1 MKETLKLGITLLVI
15 TAVAAGVLAFSN
27 SITEPIIAERE
38 KQERFG
44 ALYNIYPDAEEFLE
58 VDEAKLKEVQST
70 YPNITEIIEI
80 VSGGSTIGYA
90 FNGSAGGYGGPVN
103 VLTGISV
110 ADNTVAGISIGS
122 HSETPNLGDRIEDPS
137 FTDTYKGKT
146 TTEKLV
152 AVASPSADNEVQL
165 ISGATISSFAVL
177 TAVNEANEAY
187 LVYFTE
193 LDVEPPV
200 EETEEEKEARFMSEL
215 FADADEF
222 TPIDE
227 GLLES
232 IIAENIFVREIFE
245 AKAGGEVI
253 GYIFKTISGGYGGEL
268 PVMTGISLD
277 GTITGIRVGANSE
290 TPGLGTKI
298 EEPDFQDSFVGKAT
312 EEELVA
318 VPSPAAENEVQLISG
333 ATVSTDGVLYGVNGA
348 REAFLAIIS
357 Q

>member
-44 ALYNIYPDAEEFLE
+44 ALYNIFPDAEEFLE

-110 ADNTVAGISIGS
+110 ADN
-122 HSETPNLGDRIEDPS
+122 
-137 FTDTYKGKT
+137 TYKGKT

-245 AKAGGEVI
+245 AKAGSEVI